1 MKDNYLLVVEGTKT
15 EKNIFQ
21 NVLEKYGFNVIDVKE
36 KLDVENVGQLES
48 LEFSNERKN
57 VIMIQ
62 GPKNRIHDFLKMY
75 NEKEDSIE
83 KAFSLSSTKFKG
95 IFLMYDVD
103 HNDQTDI
110 EEMFAKFQDESSGM
124 LLLSS
129 PCIEVLGEYDFH
141 QEARFNHLKEYKSRL
156 NTKYNIEGYNSVEDY
171 IIKNFD
177 EACIKFLDLNYKEFN
192 EPNIMEHPSLIIKS
206 IAKNERINYP
216 KNRKEES
223 YVIYRY
229 FTTVVYVFV
238 AYINGLTS
246 EIENYKIVRDYFLSN
261 WSVKRD

>member
-83 KAFSLSSTKFKG
+83 KAFSLSSTKFNG

-141 QEARFNHLKEYKSRL
+141 QEARFNHLREYKSRL

-177 EACIKFLDLNYKEFN
+177 EVCIKFLDLNFGRL
-192 EPNIMEHPSLIIKS
+192 SAS
-206 IAKNERINYP
+206 IQR
-216 KNRKEES
+216 
-223 YVIYRY
+223 
-229 FTTVVYVFV
+229 
-238 AYINGLTS
+238 
-246 EIENYKIVRDYFLSN
+246 
-261 WSVKRD
+261 